1 MIRFFNGM
9 YFFCRYL
16 IAILFLVLAA
26 SFFPVFAQIDSRL
39 IADGW
44 QEFTFEDK
52 QENHFKRVDTDIIEI
67 ETDSS
72 VSIAYLPF
80 EAVNLDLRE
89 TPHLAFEWQHEG
101 QIMDTDVSKK
111 GGDDRIL
118 AIYLAF
124 PYQPEYASFKE
135 KLLRPL
141 VVASKGRDAP
151 GRLLTYLWAGTPE
164 VGQWFENP
172 YTGKA
177 GYMQV
182 IQGAKDGSNRSDV
195 WRGHKVNIVRD
206 FEERFGHFPPTPTY
220 VAIGVDSDDTGT
232 KAIMRVRGLSFVK

>member
-1 MIRFFNGM
+1 MIKLFNGI
-9 YFFCRYL
+9 YFFCKYF
-16 IAILFLVLAA
+16 IAILFLLLAA
-26 SFFPVFAQIDSRL
+26 SFSTLFAQIDSRL
-39 IADGW
+39 TADGW

-52 QENHFKRVDTDIIEI
+52 QQNRFKRVDTDIIEI

-80 EAVNLDLRE
+80 EAANLDLHE

-151 GRLLTYLWAGTPE
+151 GRLLTYLWAGAPE

-172 YTGKA
+172 YTGKV

-182 IQGAKDGSNRSDV
+182 IQGAKDSSNRGDI

-206 FEERFGHFPPTPTY
+206 FEERFGYFPPTPAY

-232 KAIMRVRGLSFVK
+232 KAIMRVRGLGFVK

>member
-1 MIRFFNGM
+1 MRICSRIYLFN
-9 YFFCRYL
+9 RYL
-16 IAILFLVLAA
+16 IAILFPVVAA
-26 SFFPVFAQIDSRL
+26 SFSPVFAQIDSHL
-39 IADGW
+39 TADGW
-44 QEFTFEDK
+44 QEFTFENK
-52 QENHFKRVDTDIIEI
+52 PENRFKRLGTGIIEI

-72 VSIAYLPF
+72 VSIAYLPL
-80 EAVNLDLRE
+80 EATNLDLRS

-141 VVASKGRDAP
+141 VVAAKGRDAP
-151 GRLLTYLWAGTPE
+151 GRLLTYLWAGAPE
-164 VGQWFENP
+164 VGRWFENP

-182 IQGAKDGSNRSDV
+182 IQGAKDGSNRGDI

-206 FEERFGHFPPTPTY
+206 FEERFGHFPPIPAY
-220 VAIGVDSDDTGT
+220 LAVGVDSDDTGT
-232 KAIMRVRGLSFVK
+232 KAIMRVRGLGFVK